1 MDDRFLPENADYVM
15 QVGRLPGRKCQFH
28 HLGRAI
34 KKESIA
40 RDLVVMSIDAIKIA
54 VEYKRQVFTVYLL
67 YLQVMQRGQGHD
79 FILFQAHGDM
89 VYFQSQRT
97 ALYPNEFIQ
106 SLVTLQRRTLMVAG
120 SHGYV
125 AIQAGVQ
132 LIIHKKQIVLVNNK
146 DSKYL
151 VCY

>member
-1 MDDRFLPENADYVM
+1 
-15 QVGRLPGRKCQFH
+15 
-28 HLGRAI
+28 
-34 KKESIA
+34 
-40 RDLVVMSIDAIKIA
+40 MSIDAIKIA
-54 VEYKRQVFTVYLL
+54 VEYKRQVFTVHLF

-125 AIQAGVQ
+125 AIQTGVQ
-132 LIIHKKQIVLVNNK
+132 LIIHKDRLF
-146 DSKYL
+146 
-151 VCY
+151 

>member
-1 MDDRFLPENADYVM
+1 
-15 QVGRLPGRKCQFH
+15 
-28 HLGRAI
+28 
-34 KKESIA
+34 
-40 RDLVVMSIDAIKIA
+40 
-54 VEYKRQVFTVYLL
+54 
-67 YLQVMQRGQGHD
+67 MQRGQGHD

-89 VYFQSQRT
+89 VYFQSERT
-97 ALYPNEFIQ
+97 DLYPNEFIQ

-146 DSKYL
+146 DSEYL